1 MSFYFV
7 KKLLSRKEKKV
18 WIKTSKGQL
27 ISSDQ
32 IMYFLIRER
41 KDQFSIVACTQD
53 ENFVISVHEIEKEA
67 RDAFEEL
74 WSKLNHD
81 EFEVLNRIA
90 NALEKIVS
98 HTKLNE

>member
-1 MSFYFV
+1 
-7 KKLLSRKEKKV
+7 V

-27 ISSDQ
+27 ISSEH

-41 KDQFSIVACTQD
+41 EDQFSIVAFTQE
-53 ENFVISVHEIEKEA
+53 ENFVISVHEMEEEA
-67 RDAFEEL
+67 RNALEEL

-98 HTKLNE
+98 QSKLNG